1 MLAFL
6 RREARWIGTGFLLT
20 FFSGFGQT
28 YFIALS
34 NTAFRE
40 MFALSHGTLGL
51 VYALATLASAA
62 ILLEFGRIVDRVSTR
77 TAALIVVVGLAG
89 AAALTGLAGS
99 VWMLWLGFVGLRL
112 FGQGMM
118 SQVAMTATGRWF
130 EASRGRAVSLVA
142 LGYPASEALF
152 PPIAVAL
159 IATLGVREFWLVA
172 ALVTLVAAAPV
183 LAVLLSRERVPQGA
197 PGAAGGAS
205 GAARRSWRRGEVLQ
219 EWSFLALHLGT
230 LCPPFMVTG
239 LFFHQQHLAELKGW
253 SEATFALGFSAFA
266 ATAVISGLVTGGLVD
281 RLSARAVLP
290 LYLLPLAAGLI
301 LVSLASGNW
310 VIFVM
315 MVLIGLTAGA
325 ASTLMGAIWPELF
338 GVAHLGGIR
347 ALTFAAMVAS
357 TAASPV
363 LTGLLIDAGI
373 AFPLQLGVM
382 GGYAVLASALMGLIQ
397 PRLAAIA
404 GNGPTAMAAHSRKP

>member
-6 RREARWIGTGFLLT
+6 RREARWIGAGFLLT

-28 YFIALS
+28 YFISLS

-40 MFALSHGTLGL
+40 MFGLSHGTLGL

-77 TAALIVVVGLAG
+77 TAALVVIAGLAG
-89 AAALTGLAGS
+89 AAAITGLAQS
-99 VWMLWLGFVGLRL
+99 VWMLFAGFLGLRL

-130 EASRGRAVSLVA
+130 EANRGRAVSLVA

-152 PPIAVAL
+152 PPVAVAL
-159 IATLGVREFWLVA
+159 IAALGVRAFWLLAAVA
-172 ALVTLVAAAPV
+172 IVILAAPIV
-183 LAVLLSRERVPQGA
+183 AGLLARERVPQGA
-197 PGAAGGAS
+197 AGGGDDDAAPA
-205 GAARRSWRRGEVLQ
+205 GATKRSWRRGEALG
-219 EWSFLALHLGT
+219 EWSFLVLHLGT
-230 LCPPFMVTG
+230 LCPPFMVTC
-239 LFFHQQHLAELKGW
+239 LFFHQQHLAGLKGW

-266 ATAVISGLVTGGLVD
+266 ATSVVSGLVTGALID
-281 RLSARAVLP
+281 RASARAVLP
-290 LYLLPLAAGLI
+290 VYLLPLAAGLM
-301 LVSLASGNW
+301 LVALAPGVW
-310 VIFVM
+310 VIFAM

-338 GVAHLGGIR
+338 GVAHLGAIR

-404 GNGPTAMAAHSRKP
+404 GDRLDARAVH